1 MNSIAKLRLS
11 RIHFNLKKM
20 SLKEKL
26 LDPSQP
32 VTFFEMVPPAASKPG
47 AVEAS
52 LAEAEKVRHRVDA
65 INLPEIHDEDR
76 NQPRSVKFVKRID
89 PGLLGSRIRRELE
102 TEVVVNRCV
111 VRDADPISWFRKT
124 ETEHDIHHVVLVGG
138 ESSRIQYPGPNVME
152 AARQVQAAGLT
163 MTLGGISIP
172 SRVHEAER
180 VRRKAAAGLS
190 FFTTQ
195 VLFDSNDI
203 VWLLQRLSGVEA
215 RIFLSFA
222 PVSHPRDLEFL
233 RWLGA
238 DIPADLDRFLLAGSS
253 DTSDSTGAPETET
266 TCFDRSLDL
275 CQRILMDVFD
285 NLPPDPPLIGLNIE
299 HINKRNFTPAVRMLE
314 KLSELYHHL
323 VSVRA
328 SLA

>member
-1 MNSIAKLRLS
+1 MPSTCRRSTMRIAISHALS
-11 RIHFNLKKM
+11 SLLSGLIPVCLGHASGANLK
-20 SLKEKL
+20 
-26 LDPSQP
+26 
-32 VTFFEMVPPAASKPG
+32 
-47 AVEAS
+47 
-52 LAEAEKVRHRVDA
+52 R
-65 INLPEIHDEDR
+65 
-76 NQPRSVKFVKRID
+76 RSWSIVVWCAMRTRYHGFVKRRLSMIFI
-89 PGLLGSRIRRELE
+89 PLGLG
-102 TEVVVNRCV
+102 
-111 VRDADPISWFRKT
+111 
-124 ETEHDIHHVVLVGG
+124 GG

>member
-1 MNSIAKLRLS
+1 MN
-11 RIHFNLKKM
+11 
-20 SLKEKL
+20 LKEKL

-32 VTFFEMVPPAASKPG
+32 VVFFEMVPPAAGKPD
-47 AVEAS
+47 AIEAS
-52 LAEAEKVRHRVDA
+52 LAEAEKVRHCVDA
-65 INLPEIHDEDR
+65 INLPEIHNEDR
-76 NQPRSVKFVKRID
+76 NQPRSVKFVKRVD
-89 PGLLGSRIRRELE
+89 PGFLGARIRRQLE
-102 TEVVVNRCV
+102 MEVVVNRCV
-111 VRDADPISWFRKT
+111 VREADPIPWFRKT
-124 ETEHDIHHVVLVGG
+124 EDEYDIHHVVLVGG
-138 ESSRIQYPGPNVME
+138 ESSRIQYPGPNVSE
-152 AARQVQAAGLT
+152 AARRVRESGFT
-163 MTLGGISIP
+163 TTLGGISIP

-180 VRRKAAAGLS
+180 VRSKAAAGLS

-203 VWLLQRLSGVEA
+203 VWLIQRLNGVEA

-253 DTSDSTGAPETET
+253 DAPDSAGVSGTET
-266 TCFDRSLDL
+266 TCFGRSLDL

-299 HINKRNFTPAVRMLE
+299 HINKRNLAPAVRMLE
-314 KLSELYHHL
+314 KLGELYHHL
-323 VSVRA
+323 VSARA